1 MREEFLGKRAWN
13 VLSACGLSSASAYA
27 AKCEVRTLMAWISV
41 IIKTDSMH
49 VEALSDAML
58 ALGAL
63 STDIHDSAAGTEH
76 EQPLFGEPGEP
87 IADIWLAPE
96 LTALF
101 KGETDIS
108 TVIRAAAEAV
118 GLPAPPSYHIEY
130 VEEQD
135 WVRVTQSQFNPIRIS
150 SRLWVVPSW
159 HEIPDP
165 TAINLILDPGLAFG
179 TGTHPSTQL
188 CLEWLDENLGGG
200 EDVLDY
206 GCGSGI
212 LAIAALK
219 MGAHHV
225 VGIDIDPQA
234 VEASRQNARLNQCAE
249 TEIAFHTQMAEQ
261 TDTECGGWADVIV
274 ANILANPL
282 IMLALILTHAARPGG
297 RIALSGILAEQAEEV
312 MRAYQQSFDM
322 HIALNREGW
331 VLLAGTRK

>member
-1 MREEFLGKRAWN
+1 
-13 VLSACGLSSASAYA
+13 
-27 AKCEVRTLMAWISV
+27 MAWISV

-101 KGETDIS
+101 KGDTDIS
-108 TVIRAAAEAV
+108 TVMRAAAEAV

-159 HEIPDP
+159 HEIPAP
-165 TAINLILDPGLAFG
+165 NAINLILDPGLAFG

-261 TDTECGGWADVIV
+261 TDTERGGWADVVV

-282 IMLALILTHAARPGG
+282 IMLAPILTHATRLEGH
-297 RIALSGILAEQAEEV
+297 IALSGILAEQAEEV
-312 MRAYQQSFDM
+312 MQAYRQSFDM